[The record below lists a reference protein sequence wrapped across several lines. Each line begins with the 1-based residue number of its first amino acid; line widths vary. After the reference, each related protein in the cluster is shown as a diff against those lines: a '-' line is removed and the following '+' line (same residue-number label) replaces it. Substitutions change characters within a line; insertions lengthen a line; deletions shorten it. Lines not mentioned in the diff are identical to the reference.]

1 MSFLTEAATRRL
13 ATLQVS
19 RTLAT
24 SAPRASFST
33 SINLQKSIADTTKD
47 TLKTVD
53 RAVSDKLVDGINIGS
68 TSHPIPHSGQTNNWQ
83 PPANVASKV
92 KEATENLT
100 ADNAAGK
107 AQQLKGEASGKT
119 SELAGKAKGT
129 AAEMA
134 GKAEGTASQM
144 MGKTE
149 GTANKAAGK
158 AKGMA
163 EETRKSLW
171 ASLSD
176 GTR

>member
-1 MSFLTEAATRRL
+1 MSFLTEAAARRI
-13 ATLQVS
+13 ATLQVP

-24 SAPRASFST
+24 AAPRASFST
-33 SINLQKSIADTTKD
+33 SVTMQKTIVDSTKD

-53 RAVSDKLVDGINIGS
+53 RAVSDKLVDGIDIG
-68 TSHPIPHSGQTNNWQ
+68 TT
-83 PPANVASKV
+83 VASKV
-92 KEATENLT
+92 KEATENIT

-158 AKGMA
+158 AKGAA
-163 EETRKSLW
+163 EQTRKSL
-171 ASLSD
+171 
-176 GTR
+176 

>member
-13 ATLQVS
+13 ATLQVP
-19 RTLAT
+19 RTIAT
-24 SAPRASFST
+24 AAPRASFST
-33 SINLQKSIADTTKD
+33 SVNLQKTIADATKD

-53 RAVSDKLVDGINIGS
+53 RAVSDKLVDGIDIG
-68 TSHPIPHSGQTNNWQ
+68 T
-83 PPANVASKV
+83 NVASKV
-92 KEATENLT
+92 KQATENLT
-100 ADNAAGK
+100 ADDAAGK

-134 GKAEGTASQM
+134 GKAEGSANEM

-163 EETRKSLW
+163 EEARKSL
-171 ASLSD
+171 
-176 GTR
+176 